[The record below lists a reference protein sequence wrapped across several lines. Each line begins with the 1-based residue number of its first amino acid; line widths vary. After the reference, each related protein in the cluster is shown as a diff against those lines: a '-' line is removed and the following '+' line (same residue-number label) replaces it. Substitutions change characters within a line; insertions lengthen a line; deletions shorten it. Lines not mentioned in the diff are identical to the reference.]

1 MPHHVLLS
9 VGSDPDLMTT
19 RSMVLRQAG
28 YAVETAMT
36 VRTAMPLFVS
46 GDFDLVII
54 CASIPEGQRIQ
65 LISAIKSK
73 RPLAMIM
80 IDDVVPIL
88 DRGKALLE
96 SVANNLAPG
105 DY

>member
-9 VGSDPDLMTT
+9 VGSDLGLMTT
-19 RSMVLRQAG
+19 RSMVLRHAG

-54 CASIPEGQRIQ
+54 CAWIPEGQRLK
-65 LISAIKSK
+65 LISAIKSE

-80 IDDVVPIL
+80 IDDLVPSP
-88 DRGKALLE
+88 DRGEALLE

-105 DY
+105 D

>member
-1 MPHHVLLS
+1 
-9 VGSDPDLMTT
+9 MTT

-54 CASIPEGQRIQ
+54 CASIPTGQRLQ
-65 LISAIKSK
+65 LISAIKAE

-80 IDDVVPIL
+80 IDDLVQSL
-88 DRGKALLE
+88 DRGEALLE

-105 DY
+105 D